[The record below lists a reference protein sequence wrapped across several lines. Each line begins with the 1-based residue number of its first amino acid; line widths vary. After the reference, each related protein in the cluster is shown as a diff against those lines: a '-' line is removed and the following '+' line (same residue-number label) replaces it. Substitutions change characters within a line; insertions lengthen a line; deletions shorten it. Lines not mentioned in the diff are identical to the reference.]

1 MTISVDSV
9 WVLFG
14 IAVIL
19 GAGAYLGV
27 LYMVIFI
34 RAGKKL
40 GIMIADYIVIP
51 VVQWAANWRRKWKS

>member
-1 MTISVDSV
+1 MTISIDSA

-27 LYMVIFI
+27 LYMVLFI

-40 GIMIADYIVIP
+40 GVLIADYIVIP
-51 VVQWAANWRRKWKS
+51 AVHRAAAWRRKWKS

>member
-14 IAVIL
+14 IAVVL
-19 GAGAYLGV
+19 GAGSYVGV
-27 LYMVIFI
+27 LYMVLFI

-51 VVQWAANWRRKWKS
+51 VVQRASDWRRKWKS